1 MKKTLLVCL
10 IIGTLSAALYLF
22 GNPWNVSVS
31 GSNKIVR
38 LKMGNEIK
46 EISYEAL
53 GVSVE
58 QEPNLNGIS
67 ALSSVLS
74 LFDAHKDSIN
84 VTVDEKMLMDSVLN
98 LYPSL
103 SSPEEAQSSF
113 FIRSPNQQVKK
124 TFSTSRIKEDLLA
137 YAKKLLGSEIEIK
150 VIPEEELES
159 QLKELSTKTLI
170 LKSGGEATQKRE
182 WKISLKD
189 DGWLVGDENG
199 VSISEDLLKDY
210 LQKTI
215 VPLLERPVENAYI
228 NAFNDEGAAAYAI
241 VEGIAKDGITVP
253 VDENIEKI
261 QSLVSQGIFEAD
273 LLLERTDAYVFNT
286 SAVDLG
292 DLNLI
297 GTGRSNFAGSP
308 EGRVIN
314 IQKGLREKMNNI
326 VVPPGTEFSF
336 NSFLGHHL
344 TARDGWK
351 MALGIFG
358 GGQLRPTLG
367 AGLCQVSTTVYR
379 AILNAGMPVLKR
391 KPHSLYVKYYK
402 PYGEGLDATI
412 YLGGGGPDLVFKNDS
427 PSYVLIQ
434 SYVDGDDA
442 YVKFYGTSD
451 GRQTTLSG
459 PYRRNNIPPETGIKP
474 GPTEIVWFRT
484 VHWPDNRHVEENISS
499 RYKTLPKS

>member
-1 MKKTLLVCL
+1 MKKALLICL
-10 IIGTLSAALYLF
+10 IIGTLSGALYLF
-22 GNPWNVSVS
+22 GNSKNVSV
-31 GSNKIVR
+31 K
-38 LKMGNEIK
+38 LKMGNETK
-46 EISYEAL
+46 EISYKSL

-58 QEPNLNGIS
+58 QETSGNGNS
-67 ALSSVLS
+67 ALSSILS
-74 LFDAHKDSIN
+74 LFNANKVAVN
-84 VTVDEKMLMDSVLN
+84 VSVDEKMLQDSVLK

-113 FIRSPNQQVKK
+113 FIRTPNQQVKN
-124 TFSTSRIKEDLLA
+124 TFSTARIKEDLLA
-137 YAKKLLGSEIEIK
+137 YAKRMIGSEIEIK
-150 VIPEEELES
+150 VIPEEEIAFR
-159 QLKELSTKTLI
+159 LKELSTKTLI
-170 LKSGGEATQKRE
+170 LKSDGDAVQKRE
-182 WKISLKD
+182 WKIPLKD
-189 DGWLVGDENG
+189 GGWLVEDENG
-199 VSISEDLLKDY
+199 ISISEDLLKDY
-210 LQKTI
+210 LQTTI
-215 VPLLERPVENAYI
+215 APLLERPVENAYV
-228 NAFNDEGAAAYAI
+228 NAFNDEGAAAYAV

-253 VDENIEKI
+253 IDENLERI
-261 QSLVSQGIFEAD
+261 QSLVGQGVFEAN

-286 SAVDLG
+286 SGTDLG

-308 EGRVIN
+308 EGRAAN

-326 VVPPGTEFSF
+326 VVPSGTEFSF

-344 TARDGWK
+344 SAKDGWK
-351 MALGIFG
+351 LALGIFG

-427 PSYVLIQ
+427 PSYIFIQ

-442 YVKFYGTSD
+442 YVNFYGTSD

-484 VHWPDNRHVEENISS
+484 VHWPDNRHVEENINS